1 MQTETAVEMMSDI
14 FLTYEWLLPSIP
26 FVVAFLSVCWIH
38 PRLVRLAYLKGI
50 VDNPDHRKL
59 QRSPV
64 PVLGG
69 CAVFFG
75 ISLGMG
81 IVSPFFDSS
90 QLTMIIA
97 AMTLM
102 LYIGTMDDILSLSPG
117 FRFVVEILCVVLL
130 VVVGGYTIDDFHG
143 LWGIGSISCWWGSLL
158 LTVFAAVGIINAI
171 NLIDGVNGLSS
182 GYCVMACLIFGSS
195 FFIAG
200 DLVMVL
206 LAAVCVGALI
216 PFFLHNVF
224 GKSSRMF
231 IGDGGTLVMGLVMS
245 VFVIHTLDSKSLCT
259 VFADHGF
266 GLIPFTLAVLSVPV
280 FDTLRVMSAR
290 VRRHVSPFHPD
301 KTHLHHLFIDLGF
314 SHIGTTSCILSLNVS
329 VVLCL
334 WALYAAGVSVAGQL
348 YAVVALGAL
357 VTFGLYYLVRWS
369 ERRNSRFYRLLLRFG
384 RATQF
389 ERRGFFLWLQH
400 TLDRI

>member
-1 MQTETAVEMMSDI
+1 MSDL
-14 FLTYEWLLPSIP
+14 FLTYEWLLPAIP

-102 LYIGTMDDILSLSPG
+102 LYIGTMDDILSLSPA

-290 VRRHVSPFHPD
+290 LRRHVSPFHPD

-314 SHIGTTSCILSLNVS
+314 SHIGTTFCILSLDVS

-334 WALYAAGVSVAGQL
+334 WALYAAGVSIAGQL
-348 YAVVALGAL
+348 YAVVALGVL

-369 ERRNSRFYRLLLRFG
+369 ERRHDRFYRLLLRFG

>member
-1 MQTETAVEMMSDI
+1 MSQI
-14 FLTYEWLLPSIP
+14 FLTYKGLLPLIP

-38 PRLVRLAYLKGI
+38 PRLVKLAYLKGI
-50 VDNPDHRKL
+50 VDNPDFRKL

-75 ISLGMG
+75 ISLGLG

-90 QLTMIIA
+90 QLPIIMA

-102 LYIGTMDDILSLSPG
+102 LYIGTMDDILNLSPG
-117 FRFVVEILCVVLL
+117 FRFFVEVLCLVLL
-130 VVVGGYTIDDFHG
+130 VVAGGFSISHFHG
-143 LWGIGSISCWWGSLL
+143 LWGIGAIPCWWCSAL

-182 GYCVMACLIFGSS
+182 GYCIMACLIFGT
-195 FFIAG
+195 FFFFAG

-206 LAAVCVGALI
+206 LAIVCVGALI
-216 PFFLHNVF
+216 PFFFHNVF

-245 VFVIHTLDSKSLCT
+245 IFVIHTLDARSLGA
-259 VFADHGF
+259 VFAARGF

-314 SHIGTTSCILSLNVS
+314 SHIGTTFCILSLNAA
-329 VVLCL
+329 VVVCL
-334 WALYAAGVSVAGQL
+334 WALYAAGASVEVQL
-348 YAVVALGAL
+348 YAVVALSFL
-357 VTFGLYYLVRWS
+357 VTFGLYYFVRWN
-369 ERRNSRFYRLLLRFG
+369 ERRRNRFYRFLLRLG
-384 RATQF
+384 RVSQF
-389 ERRGFFLWLQH
+389 EQRGVFLWFQH
-400 TLDRI
+400 LLDRI